1 MSAQRIV
8 KSQYYVKLSQ
18 ANEIRKR
25 SLETGVPQ
33 SEIVRRLLAVALAEP
48 QV

>member
-1 MSAQRIV
+1 MSVHRIV
-8 KSQYYVKLSQ
+8 KSQYYIKLSQ

-25 SLETGVPQ
+25 SLDTGVPQ
-33 SEIVRRLLAVALAEP
+33 SEIVRRLLAISLAEP

>member
-1 MSAQRIV
+1 MTSHRII
-8 KSQYYVKLSQ
+8 KSRYYIKLSQ

-25 SLETGVPQ
+25 SIETGVPQ
-33 SEIVRRLLAVALAEP
+33 SEIVRRLLAISLAEP

>member
-1 MSAQRIV
+1 MSTHRIV
-8 KSQYYVKLSQ
+8 KSQYYITLRQ

-25 SLETGVPQ
+25 SLEIGVPQ
-33 SEIVRRLLAVALAEP
+33 SEIVRRLLQTALAEP